1 MCKGVIN
8 LKTIL
13 VFLLTAWGLY
23 CIATSIL
30 PHVYPRAAAALR
42 KRSPKRITQTEVLL
56 ERLTTHITTHI
67 HLEPL
72 KRATLAD
79 ELQSLG
85 YEITPERFLANAA
98 TKALLYTGGAL
109 FVSFLLF
116 SPMLAIVIAVTIG
129 GFVYTQVGKKLRKE
143 MDAKRSSIEREL
155 PQFAST
161 IHQALRSTHDVIS
174 IFESYRRI
182 CGNTLRDEIDR
193 TLNDMKTGNPERAL
207 KSFESRIA
215 SAELSQLTRGLV
227 GVLRGDDRRVYF
239 EMLAMEY
246 QKAANEAV
254 SQELQLRPQK
264 LYPFFGALFV
274 CLILIIGVA
283 LGLNIMQQMHA
294 FF

>member
-1 MCKGVIN
+1 M
-8 LKTIL
+8 KTIL
-13 VFLLTAWGLY
+13 VFLLIAWGLY
-23 CIATSIL
+23 CMATSIL
-30 PHVYPRAAAALR
+30 PHVYPPAAAALR
-42 KRSPKRITQTEVLL
+42 KRSPKKITQVEVLL
-56 ERLTTHITTHI
+56 ERLTAQLATHI
-67 HLEPL
+67 HLDPL
-72 KRATLAD
+72 KHATLAD

-98 TKALLYTGGAL
+98 TKALLYASGAL
-109 FVSFLLF
+109 FVSLLF
-116 SPMLAIVIAVTIG
+116 FPPLLAFVISGSIG
-129 GFVYTQVGKKLRKE
+129 GLVFTQDSKKLHKE

-161 IHQALRSTHDVIS
+161 IHQSLHSTHDVIS
-174 IFESYRRI
+174 IFSSYRKI
-182 CGNTLRDEIDR
+182 CGTALRDEIDR
-193 TLNDMKTGNPERAL
+193 TLNDMKTGNSERAL
-207 KSFESRIA
+207 KSFESRLA

>member
-1 MCKGVIN
+1 M
-8 LKTIL
+8 KTIL
-13 VFLLTAWGLY
+13 IFLLCAWGLY
-23 CIATSIL
+23 CIMTSVL
-30 PHVYPRAAAALR
+30 PHVYPPAAAALR
-42 KRSPKRITQTEVLL
+42 KRSPKKITKTEVLL
-56 ERLTTHITTHI
+56 ERLTACIAAHI

-72 KRATLAD
+72 KRTTLAD

-85 YEITPERFLANAA
+85 YEITPERFLADAV
-98 TKALLYTGGAL
+98 TKALLYTGSAL
-109 FVSFLLF
+109 FISFLLF
-116 SPMLAIVIAVTIG
+116 SPLLALVIGATVG
-129 GFVYTQVGKKLRKE
+129 GLVYTQSGKKLRKE

-174 IFESYRRI
+174 IFESYRKI
-182 CGNTLRDEIDR
+182 CGTTLRDEIDR

-215 SAELSQLTRGLV
+215 SAELSQLTRGLI

-246 QKAANEAV
+246 QKAAGEAV
-254 SQELQLRPQK
+254 SKELQLRPQK
-264 LYPFFGALFV
+264 LYPFFGALFA
-274 CLILIIGVA
+274 CLVLIIGIA